1 MRKNY
6 EQPRLEYIR
15 VSTVD
20 VLLASGGSTEPTV
33 LHGSLAEGYTGA
45 KTELRYSD
53 LWNGA
58 YIGKSKNRRFP
69 VGFSLPAAHE
79 KRKRRS
85 VSFLI

>member
-20 VLLASGGSTEPTV
+20 VLLASGGSTEPAV

-53 LWNGA
+53 IWN
-58 YIGKSKNRRFP
+58 
-69 VGFSLPAAHE
+69 
-79 KRKRRS
+79 
-85 VSFLI
+85 